1 MAENILVDW
10 GPEDSASL
18 GSRVVRSRH
27 SLAEDGQFEDEALI
41 RLIDAHPDEAS
52 YVYVMGHDKM
62 NYSEWQ
68 LAENPNLST
77 AELLDAIRRG
87 MLWLNLVNMEEHN
100 DEWRQRI
107 DALFDELEDRSPGFR
122 ALQRAANLIV
132 SSPDAMVHYHA
143 DAECNLLWHLR
154 GRKQVWVYPV
164 EERFASPEQLEM
176 IFAREKEEDLPYE
189 EAFDADAESFEL
201 RPGDVVAWPHNSP
214 HRVENIEG
222 LNVSLTTLY
231 YSPEAQRRERV
242 FLANKFFRSITP
254 FDFRSTETEGLRPAF
269 KSLVF
274 RVMRKLGWVRQFHFK
289 MPRTARVDPTSPTGY
304 RQVDPEP

>member
-1 MAENILVDW
+1 MAEEILVDW
-10 GPEDSASL
+10 GPDESSAL
-18 GSRVVRSRH
+18 GRSVVCTRH
-27 SLAEDGQFEDEALI
+27 SLADGGRFEDEDLI

-52 YVYVMGHDKM
+52 YVYVMGRDKM

-77 AELLDAIRRG
+77 ADLLEAIRRG
-87 MLWLNLVNMEEHN
+87 LLWLNLVNMEEHN
-100 DEWRQRI
+100 EEWRRLI
-107 DALFDELEDRSPGFR
+107 DTLFDELEERSPGFC

-164 EERFASPEQLEM
+164 EERFAGQEQLEM
-176 IFAREKEEDLPYE
+176 IFAREKEEDLPYAAE
-189 EAFDADAESFEL
+189 FDAHAESIEL

-231 YSPEAQRRERV
+231 YSPEAQRRELV
-242 FLANKFFRSITP
+242 FLANKFFRRITP
-254 FDFRSTETEGLRPAF
+254 FDFRSTETEGLRPAI
-269 KSLVF
+269 KSQLF
-274 RVMRKLGWVRQFHFK
+274 RVLRKLGLVRQFQFK
-289 MPRTARVDPTSPTGY
+289 MPRTAQVDPTSPTGY
-304 RQVDPEP
+304 RQVDPNP